1 MYIYQCIIPPELV
14 VVGALVVVIL
24 VVGSSVVVG
33 TDFVTGVL
41 SELDSGNSF
50 GTSNF
55 GLVAIK
61 TVKCC
66 YH

>member
-1 MYIYQCIIPPELV
+1 M
-14 VVGALVVVIL
+14 VGALVVVKL

>member
-1 MYIYQCIIPPELV
+1 M
-14 VVGALVVVIL
+14 VGALVVVIL

-50 GTSNF
+50 GTLNF
-55 GLVAIK
+55 ALVAIK
-61 TVKCC
+61 TVKNFIIDSLQ
-66 YH
+66 YVLFVRN

>member
-1 MYIYQCIIPPELV
+1 M
-14 VVGALVVVIL
+14 VGALVVVKL

-50 GTSNF
+50 GTLNF
-55 GLVAIK
+55 ALVAIK
-61 TVKCC
+61 TVKNFIIDSLQ
-66 YH
+66 YVLFVRN